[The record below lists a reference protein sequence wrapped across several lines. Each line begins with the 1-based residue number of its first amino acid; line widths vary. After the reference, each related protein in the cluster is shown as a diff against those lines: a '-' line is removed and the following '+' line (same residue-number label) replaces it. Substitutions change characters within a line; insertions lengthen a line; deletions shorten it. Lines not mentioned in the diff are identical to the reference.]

1 MKKDYWLDVRDLW
14 PESIAALISTKK
26 SFFTKLEKKSN
37 HLYIIML
44 KD

>member
-26 SFFTKLEKKSN
+26 SFLQNWKKN
-37 HLYIIML
+37 RIISIS
-44 KD
+44 